1 MRPRWPRPT
10 RPADPAPDPLA
21 GTQWRL
27 TRIPGR
33 NLGQV
38 PVQNH
43 PRLSFDGTRARGRG
57 VCNPLTATYT
67 LTPPDGLVFGRV
79 GGAMMPCRE
88 GQQLEAFFIDQ
99 LEGVQRYSIEGDTL
113 RDGHAH
119 GTAPAV
125 RAHPHPSPERQ
136 LAGQH
141 PEVRVIR
148 ARRGCRGS
156 DASRARPGVDAVEAP
171 QQRRPRE
178 AAAEVARDLLG
189 LRRARLR

>member
-1 MRPRWPRPT
+1 MRIILFCLGLALASAVVAAEA
-10 RPADPAPDPLA
+10 PADPAPDPLA

-43 PRLSFDGTRARGRG
+43 PRLTFDGTRMRGRG

-67 LTPPDGLVFGRV
+67 LTPPDGMVFGRV

-99 LEGVQRYSIEGDTL
+99 LEGVQRYTIDGDTL
-113 RDGHAH
+113 EMVTRTG
-119 GTAPAV
+119 
-125 RAHPHPSPERQ
+125 
-136 LAGQH
+136 
-141 PEVRVIR
+141 
-148 ARRGCRGS
+148 RRLQFGRM
-156 DASRARPGVDAVEAP
+156 P
-171 QQRRPRE
+171 
-178 AAAEVARDLLG
+178 AAAS
-189 LRRARLR
+189 

>member
-1 MRPRWPRPT
+1 MRTVLLCLALALSGFAVAADAPV
-10 RPADPAPDPLA
+10 DPASNPLV

-27 TRIPGR
+27 NRIPGR

-43 PRLSFDGTRARGRG
+43 PRLSFDDARARGRG

-99 LEGVQRYSIEGDTL
+99 LEGVQRFSIEGDTL
-113 RDGHAH
+113 EMVTRTG
-119 GTAPAV
+119 
-125 RAHPHPSPERQ
+125 
-136 LAGQH
+136 
-141 PEVRVIR
+141 
-148 ARRGCRGS
+148 RRLQFGRM
-156 DASRARPGVDAVEAP
+156 P
-171 QQRRPRE
+171 
-178 AAAEVARDLLG
+178 AAAP
-189 LRRARLR
+189 

>member
-1 MRPRWPRPT
+1 MRVVLLCLVLALAGTDVAADP
-10 RPADPAPDPLA
+10 PADPAPDALA

-43 PRLSFDGTRARGRG
+43 PRLSFDGARARGRG

-67 LTPPDGLVFGRV
+67 LTPPDGLVFGRI

-99 LEGVQRYSIEGDTL
+99 LEGVQRYSVEGDMLQMVTRAGRRL
-113 RDGHAH
+113 EFGRMP
-119 GTAPAV
+119 APA
-125 RAHPHPSPERQ
+125 P
-136 LAGQH
+136 
-141 PEVRVIR
+141 
-148 ARRGCRGS
+148 
-156 DASRARPGVDAVEAP
+156 
-171 QQRRPRE
+171 
-178 AAAEVARDLLG
+178 
-189 LRRARLR
+189 

>member
-1 MRPRWPRPT
+1 MRLVLLCLGLGLATAVVAAEAPS
-10 RPADPAPDPLA
+10 APAPDPLA

-43 PRLSFDGTRARGRG
+43 PRVSFDGARMRGRG

-67 LTPPDGLVFGRV
+67 LAPPDGLVFGRV

-99 LEGVQRYSIEGDTL
+99 LEGVQRFTIEADTL
-113 RDGHAH
+113 EMVTRNGRRLQF
-119 GTAPAV
+119 GRMPAPE
-125 RAHPHPSPERQ
+125 S
-136 LAGQH
+136 
-141 PEVRVIR
+141 
-148 ARRGCRGS
+148 
-156 DASRARPGVDAVEAP
+156 
-171 QQRRPRE
+171 
-178 AAAEVARDLLG
+178 
-189 LRRARLR
+189 